1 MNVPRRRFPSPPK
14 ATISTESSLPPGVVL
29 IDNFLSED
37 ELNAIVFQMDM
48 SGHKI
53 KENSFFWDRQ
63 KKFIVNVSPSLASR
77 IRIHVNAAV
86 VDTAKDSSIKA
97 DDINKMPFCQQHQMP
112 ARVLVGKTREHHDEP
127 QETLLCQSEKD
138 AYRNGYTVCIYLSGD
153 GTLLLGSHKIS
164 ITPNTLVAW
173 PNNAMAHSAYGGM
186 RYVLGPV
193 AVIPFNNKAPLVS
206 TGGSIQPF
214 IEIWCCFMLGVVV
227 TLLITSL
234 STDMNAASGMGK
246 YTFIMLS
253 VTLGMLIVRYVSMY
267 YGSEGGLGYHGAKD
281 NCCGKIFC
289 FTRVS
294 VTFVFL
300 AAIHCSVGLMY
311 LFLHKVLPCI
321 ILLLAIRYY
330 LA

>member
-1 MNVPRRRFPSPPK
+1 MNALRHRFPSKPK
-14 ATISTESSLPPGVVL
+14 ATISAESSLPPGVVV
-29 IDNFLSED
+29 IDNFLRED
-37 ELNAIVFQMDM
+37 ELNAILFQMDM

-86 VDTAKDSSIKA
+86 VDTAKDSSIKV

-206 TGGSIQPF
+206 TGGSLQPF

-234 STDMNAASGMGK
+234 STDMNAESGMGK

>member
-1 MNVPRRRFPSPPK
+1 M
-14 ATISTESSLPPGVVL
+14 GVF
-29 IDNFLSED
+29 DYYY
-37 ELNAIVFQMDM
+37 
-48 SGHKI
+48 
-53 KENSFFWDRQ
+53 
-63 KKFIVNVSPSLASR
+63 
-77 IRIHVNAAV
+77 
-86 VDTAKDSSIKA
+86 
-97 DDINKMPFCQQHQMP
+97 
-112 ARVLVGKTREHHDEP
+112 
-127 QETLLCQSEKD
+127 
-138 AYRNGYTVCIYLSGD
+138 AYIICIYLSGD

-234 STDMNAASGMGK
+234 STDMNAESGMGK